1 MAKME
6 RYGGNQNCIIVEP
19 EIFSFPNDE
28 SLDFVLIGSDGIF
41 DRIGTEETAQIVLD
55 EARLSIENLKV
66 SQRQNQ
72 GKFEYVA
79 RSVGNSV
86 DRVMNEAMEK
96 ESMDNLSVVILSFS
110 NFTRYIESIEPQQGI
125 GSSHQRI
132 HSQAVP

>member
-125 GSSHQRI
+125 GSSH
-132 HSQAVP
+132 